1 MTIQWRSW
9 RIAGGFLLSGLLA
22 FAAPAPNVQPG
33 PGAVNYV
40 EGLVNLNGKP
50 IDNSSVGNAMLQ
62 SGETLATLNGKAE
75 VLLMPGVFLRLG
87 EDTQVRMLMAGFVDV
102 EVALDRGQATIE
114 ADYFPKENHLKV
126 VGTMAVTD
134 ILKKGLYVLNPEPPF
149 VQVLKGKA
157 AVEFNGQRA
166 TAGESEQVVETP
178 AGKLKAQYFNEKP
191 VDDSSLVRWSRLRSQ
206 YEAQANIDA
215 ARAAVAENGW
225 YGPGWYWGP
234 EWGFWSY
241 LPGDGMLYSPFGF
254 GFYSP
259 FYLGFYGGPY
269 LYGRGFHGP
278 SVYGARGFSGPRGGG
293 FAVHGGFGRR

>member
-1 MTIQWRSW
+1 
-9 RIAGGFLLSGLLA
+9 LLSGLMA
-22 FAAPAPNVQPG
+22 FAAPNVQPG

-50 IDNSSVGNAMLQ
+50 IDNGSVGSATLQ
-62 SGETLATLNGKAE
+62 PGGTLATLNGKAE
-75 VLLMPGVFLRLG
+75 ILLMPGVFLRLG
-87 EDTQVRMLMAGFVDV
+87 ENSQIRMLMPGFSNV

-126 VGTMAVTD
+126 VESMAVTD
-134 ILKKGLYVLNPEPPF
+134 ILQKGFYLLNVEPPF
-149 VQVLKGKA
+149 VQVMKGKA
-157 AVEFNGQRA
+157 AVQLNGQRA

-178 AGKLKAQYFNEKP
+178 QGKLKTRYFNEKP
-191 VDDSSLVRWSRLRSQ
+191 VEDTGLVSWSRLRSQ

-234 EWGFWSY
+234 EWGFWSF
-241 LPGDGMLYSPFGF
+241 LPADGILYSPFGF

-259 FYLGFYGGPY
+259 LYLGFYGGPY
-269 LYGRGFHGP
+269 FHGGGFYGPRGF
-278 SVYGARGFSGPRGGG
+278 YGVRGGG
-293 FAVHGGFGRR
+293 FAFHGGFGRR